1 LALSN
6 DLLERIEPLD
16 RKIETIA
23 KTFPLVK
30 LLKTMPVVGRQSPCT
45 RRWAT
50 FNRFATPGKLAV

>member
-16 RKIETIA
+16 SKIETIA

-30 LLKTMPVVGRQSPCT
+30 LLKTMPVVGDITAVTVYAEVGDFQSL
-45 RRWAT
+45 RDA
-50 FNRFATPGKLAV
+50 G